1 MTTRHQVSLVTG
13 VLILAIILP
22 VALSIWLAM
31 QQAKEQFYS
40 GLDNFSVRVLARVQQ
55 VADQAREALKEADA
69 HAAATCSPQHLLNM
83 RRIAYTHRYV
93 QEVLWLK
100 EGIPQCSSL
109 EDHQVSVTFPVPD
122 HITDDGYRTWL
133 TSVNDLGMQHKM
145 TAMGSEH
152 HVVMID
158 PVSFIDVIPLG
169 QEEIHT
175 LLFGTKRDQII
186 ISSKPLDADTWQQIK
201 HLNVETLTLGSTVY
215 RLHRLPELGLA
226 IATWSSTLPLRQKL
240 HQQLMLWLPIGLSTS
255 LLASFLLLRL
265 LRRLRS
271 PRYGMIDALNSNAIQ
286 VYYQPIISLQ
296 SGKIAGAEAL
306 ARWRQ
311 PDGSFL
317 SPDIFIPL
325 AEQTGLITRLTEDI
339 VRKIFA
345 DLGAWLRQRPEVHIS
360 INLSVDD
367 LRSPRLPGILQ
378 EQLQRWGIKAEQIVL
393 EITER
398 GFVDPQTTL
407 PVITNYRQAGHR
419 ISIDDF
425 GTGYSS
431 LSYLQKLDV
440 DTLKIDKSFVDTLEY
455 KPLTP
460 HIIEMAKALNL
471 ATVAEGVET
480 GRQRDWLRVHG
491 VQYAQGWLYSKALP
505 KEKFIL
511 WAENNLKAYSARPG
525 EKPSEP
531 ISGRI

>member
-22 VALSIWLAM
+22 VALSIWLAT

-40 GLDNFSVRVLARVQQ
+40 ELDNFSVRVLARVQQ

-69 HAAATCSPQHLLNM
+69 HTATTCSPEHLLTM
-83 RRIAYTHRYV
+83 RRIVYTHRYI
-93 QEVLWLK
+93 QEVLWLR

-109 EDHQVSVTFPVPD
+109 EEHQVSATFPTPD
-122 HITDDGYRTWL
+122 HLTADGYRTWL
-133 TSVNDLGMQHKM
+133 TSVSDLGLKHKM

-169 QEEIHT
+169 HEEIHT

-186 ISSKPLDADTWQQIK
+186 ISSKPLNADVWEKIK
-201 HLNVETLTLGSTVY
+201 HQNAETLTLNSTVY
-215 RLHRLPELGLA
+215 RLHRIPELGLA
-226 IATWSSTLPLRQKL
+226 IVTWSSTLPLQNKL
-240 HQQLMLWLPIGLSTS
+240 HQQLMLWLPIGLFTS

-271 PRYGMIDALNSNAIQ
+271 PRNGMLDALNSHAIQ

-296 SGKIAGAEAL
+296 SGKIVGAEAL
-306 ARWRQ
+306 ARWKQ

-345 DLGAWLRQRPEVHIS
+345 DLGNWLRRRPEIHIS

-367 LRSPRLPGILQ
+367 LRSPKLPLLLQ
-378 EQLQRWGIKAEQIVL
+378 EQLQLWGISAQQIIL

-407 PVITNYRQAGHR
+407 PVIAGYRQAGHR

-455 KPLTP
+455 ELLTP

-480 GRQRDWLRVHG
+480 ESQRDWLRMHG

-505 KEKFIL
+505 KETFIL
-511 WAENNLKAYSARPG
+511 WAENNLKADSA
-525 EKPSEP
+525 PSG
-531 ISGRI
+531 IAHV

>member
-22 VALSIWLAM
+22 VALSIWLAT

-40 GLDNFSVRVLARVQQ
+40 ELDNFSVRVLARVQQ

-69 HAAATCSPQHLLNM
+69 HTATTCSPEHLLTM
-83 RRIAYTHRYV
+83 RRIAYTHRYI
-93 QEVLWLK
+93 QEVLWLR

-109 EDHQVSVTFPVPD
+109 EEHQVSATFPTPD
-122 HITDDGYRTWL
+122 HLTADGYRTWL
-133 TSVNDLGMQHKM
+133 TSVSDLGLKHKM

-169 QEEIHT
+169 HEEIHT

-186 ISSKPLDADTWQQIK
+186 ISSKPLNADVWEKIK
-201 HLNVETLTLGSTVY
+201 HQNAETLTLNSTVY
-215 RLHRLPELGLA
+215 RLHRIPELGLA
-226 IATWSSTLPLRQKL
+226 IVTWSSTLPLQNKL
-240 HQQLMLWLPIGLSTS
+240 HQQLMLWLPIGLFTS

-265 LRRLRS
+265 LRRLRA
-271 PRYGMIDALNSNAIQ
+271 PRNGMLDALNSHAIQ

-296 SGKIAGAEAL
+296 SGKIVGAEAL

-345 DLGAWLRQRPEVHIS
+345 DLGNWLRRRPEIRIS

-367 LRSPRLPGILQ
+367 LRSPKLPLLLQ
-378 EQLQRWGIKAEQIVL
+378 EQLQLWGISAQQIIL

-407 PVITNYRQAGHR
+407 PVIAGYRQAGHR

-455 KPLTP
+455 ELLTP

-480 GRQRDWLRVHG
+480 ESQRDWLRMHG

-505 KEKFIL
+505 KETFIL
-511 WAENNLKAYSARPG
+511 WAENNLKADSA
-525 EKPSEP
+525 PSG
-531 ISGRI
+531 IAHV

>member
-13 VLILAIILP
+13 VLILTIILP

-40 GLDNFSVRVLARVQQ
+40 ELDNFSVRVLARVQQ

-69 HAAATCSPQHLLNM
+69 HAATTCSPQHLLTM
-83 RRIAYTHRYV
+83 RRIAYTHRY
-93 QEVLWLK
+93 
-100 EGIPQCSSL
+100 
-109 EDHQVSVTFPVPD
+109 D
-122 HITDDGYRTWL
+122 HITADGYRTWL
-133 TSVNDLGMQHKM
+133 TSVNDLGLKHKM

-169 QEEIHT
+169 HEKIHT
-175 LLFGTKRDQII
+175 LLFGTQRDQII
-186 ISSKPLDADTWQQIK
+186 ISSKPLNAAVWEKIK
-201 HLNVETLTLGSTVY
+201 HQYARTLTLDSTVY

-226 IATWSSTLPLRQKL
+226 IATWSSTVPLQKKL
-240 HQQLMLWLPIGLSTS
+240 HQQLMLWLPIGLM
-255 LLASFLLLRL
+255 L
-265 LRRLRS
+265 
-271 PRYGMIDALNSNAIQ
+271 DALNSHAIQ

-296 SGKIAGAEAL
+296 SGKIVGAEAL

-339 VRKIFA
+339 VRKIFT
-345 DLGAWLRQRPEVHIS
+345 DLGTWLRQRPEIHIS

-367 LRSPRLPGILQ
+367 LRSPKLPMLLQ
-378 EQLQRWGIKAEQIVL
+378 EQLQRWGISAQQIIL

-407 PVITNYRQAGHR
+407 PVIAGYRQAGHR

-440 DTLKIDKSFVDTLEY
+440 DTLKIDKAFVDTLECES
-455 KPLTP
+455 LTP

-480 GRQRDWLRVHG
+480 ESQRDWLRMHG
-491 VQYAQGWLYSKALP
+491 VLYAQGWLYSKALP

-511 WAENNLKAYSARPG
+511 WAENNLKAYSS
-525 EKPSEP
+525 PS
-531 ISGRI
+531 GTHDD

>member
-22 VALSIWLAM
+22 VALSIWLAT

-40 GLDNFSVRVLARVQQ
+40 ELDNFSVRVLARVQQ

-69 HAAATCSPQHLLNM
+69 HTATTCSPEHLLTM
-83 RRIAYTHRYV
+83 RRIAYTHRYI
-93 QEVLWLK
+93 QEVLWLR

-109 EDHQVSVTFPVPD
+109 EEHQVSATFPTPD
-122 HITDDGYRTWL
+122 HLTADGYRTWL
-133 TSVNDLGMQHKM
+133 TSVSDLGLKHKM

-169 QEEIHT
+169 HEEIHT

-186 ISSKPLDADTWQQIK
+186 ISSKPLNADVWEKIK
-201 HLNVETLTLGSTVY
+201 HQNAETLTLNSTVY
-215 RLHRLPELGLA
+215 RLHRIPELGLA
-226 IATWSSTLPLRQKL
+226 IVTWSSTLPLQNKL
-240 HQQLMLWLPIGLSTS
+240 HQQLMLWLPIGLFTS

-271 PRYGMIDALNSNAIQ
+271 PRNGMLDALNSHAIQ

-296 SGKIAGAEAL
+296 SGKIVGAEAL

-345 DLGAWLRQRPEVHIS
+345 DLGNWLRRRPEIHIS

-367 LRSPRLPGILQ
+367 LRSPKLPLLLQ
-378 EQLQRWGIKAEQIVL
+378 EQLQLWGISAQQIIL
-393 EITER
+393 EITE
-398 GFVDPQTTL
+398 
-407 PVITNYRQAGHR
+407 PV
-419 ISIDDF
+419 
-425 GTGYSS
+425 
-431 LSYLQKLDV
+431 LS
-440 DTLKIDKSFVDTLEY
+440 TR
-455 KPLTP
+455 KPLY
-460 HIIEMAKALNL
+460 
-471 ATVAEGVET
+471 
-480 GRQRDWLRVHG
+480 R
-491 VQYAQGWLYSKALP
+491 
-505 KEKFIL
+505 
-511 WAENNLKAYSARPG
+511 
-525 EKPSEP
+525 
-531 ISGRI
+531 

>member
-22 VALSIWLAM
+22 VVLSIWLAT

-40 GLDNFSVRVLARVQQ
+40 ELDNFSIRVLARVQQ

-93 QEVLWLK
+93 QEVLWLHD
-100 EGIPQCSSL
+100 GIPQCSSL
-109 EDHQVSVTFPVPD
+109 EDHQVSVTFPTPD
-122 HITDDGYRTWL
+122 HITVDGYRTWL
-133 TSVNDLGMQHKM
+133 TSVNDLGLKHKM

-175 LLFGTKRDQII
+175 LLFGTQRDQII
-186 ISSKPLDADTWQQIK
+186 ISSQPLNAAAWKQIK
-201 HLNVETLTLGSTVY
+201 HLNVETLTLNNIVY
-215 RLHRLPELGLA
+215 RLHRIPELGLA
-226 IATWSSTLPLRQKL
+226 IATWSSTLPLQKKL
-240 HQQLMLWLPIGLSTS
+240 HQQLILWLPIGLFTS
-255 LLASFLLLRL
+255 ILASFLLLRL

-271 PRYGMIDALNSNAIQ
+271 PRYGMLDALNSNAIQ

-306 ARWRQ
+306 ARWKQ

-339 VRKIFA
+339 VRQIFA
-345 DLGAWLRQRPEVHIS
+345 DLGTWLRQRPEIHIS

-367 LRSPRLPGILQ
+367 LRSPKLPLLLQ
-378 EQLQRWGIKAEQIVL
+378 ELLQRWGISAQQIIL

-407 PVITNYRQAGHR
+407 PVIAGYRQAGHR

-431 LSYLQKLDV
+431 LSYLQQLDV

-460 HIIEMAKALNL
+460 HIIDMAKALNL

-480 GRQRDWLRVHG
+480 EYQRDWLRLHG

-511 WAENNLKAYSARPG
+511 WAENNLKANST
-525 EKPSEP
+525 PSEK
-531 ISGRI
+531 IRI

>member
-22 VALSIWLAM
+22 VALSIWLAT

-40 GLDNFSVRVLARVQQ
+40 ELDNFSVRVLARVQQ

-69 HAAATCSPQHLLNM
+69 HTATTCSPEHLLTM
-83 RRIAYTHRYV
+83 RRIAYTHRYI
-93 QEVLWLK
+93 QEVLWLR

-109 EDHQVSVTFPVPD
+109 EEHQVSATFPTPD
-122 HITDDGYRTWL
+122 HLTADGYRTWL
-133 TSVNDLGMQHKM
+133 TSVSDLGLKHKM

-169 QEEIHT
+169 HEEIHT

-186 ISSKPLDADTWQQIK
+186 ISSKPLNADVWEKIK
-201 HLNVETLTLGSTVY
+201 HQNAETLTLNSTVY
-215 RLHRLPELGLA
+215 RLHRIPELGLA
-226 IATWSSTLPLRQKL
+226 IVTWSSTLPLQNKL
-240 HQQLMLWLPIGLSTS
+240 HQQLMLWLPIGLFTS

-271 PRYGMIDALNSNAIQ
+271 PRNGMLDALNSHAIQ

-296 SGKIAGAEAL
+296 SGKIVGAEAL
-306 ARWRQ
+306 ARWKQ

-345 DLGAWLRQRPEVHIS
+345 DLGNWLRRRPEIHIS

-367 LRSPRLPGILQ
+367 LRSPKLPLLLQ
-378 EQLQRWGIKAEQIVL
+378 EQLRLWGISAQQIIL

-407 PVITNYRQAGHR
+407 PVIAGYRQAGHR

-455 KPLTP
+455 ELLTP

-480 GRQRDWLRVHG
+480 ESQRDWLRMHG

-505 KEKFIL
+505 KETFIL
-511 WAENNLKAYSARPG
+511 WAENNLKADSA
-525 EKPSEP
+525 PSG
-531 ISGRI
+531 IAHV

>member
-22 VALSIWLAM
+22 VALSIWLAT

-40 GLDNFSVRVLARVQQ
+40 ELDNFSVRVLARVQQ

-69 HAAATCSPQHLLNM
+69 HTATTCSPEHLLTM
-83 RRIAYTHRYV
+83 RRIAYTHRYI
-93 QEVLWLK
+93 QEVLWLR

-109 EDHQVSVTFPVPD
+109 EEHQVSATFPTPD
-122 HITDDGYRTWL
+122 HLTADGYRTWL
-133 TSVNDLGMQHKM
+133 TSVSDLGLKHKM

-169 QEEIHT
+169 HEEIHT

-186 ISSKPLDADTWQQIK
+186 ISSKPLNADVWEKIK
-201 HLNVETLTLGSTVY
+201 HQNAETLTLNSTVY
-215 RLHRLPELGLA
+215 RLHRIPELGLA
-226 IATWSSTLPLRQKL
+226 IVTWSSTLPLQNKL
-240 HQQLMLWLPIGLSTS
+240 HQQLMLWLPIGLFTS

-271 PRYGMIDALNSNAIQ
+271 PRNGMLDALNSHAIQ

-296 SGKIAGAEAL
+296 SGKIVGAEAL

-345 DLGAWLRQRPEVHIS
+345 DLGNWLRRRPEIHIS

-367 LRSPRLPGILQ
+367 LRSPKLPLLLQ
-378 EQLQRWGIKAEQIVL
+378 EQLQLWGISGQQIIL

-407 PVITNYRQAGHR
+407 PVIAGYRQAGHR

-455 KPLTP
+455 ELLTP

-480 GRQRDWLRVHG
+480 ESQRDWLRMHG

-505 KEKFIL
+505 KETFIL
-511 WAENNLKAYSARPG
+511 WAENNLKADSA
-525 EKPSEP
+525 PSG
-531 ISGRI
+531 IAHV

>member
-22 VALSIWLAM
+22 VALSIWLAT

-40 GLDNFSVRVLARVQQ
+40 ELDNFSVRVLARVQQ

-69 HAAATCSPQHLLNM
+69 HTATTCSPEHLLTM
-83 RRIAYTHRYV
+83 RRIAYTHRYI
-93 QEVLWLK
+93 QEVLWLR

-109 EDHQVSVTFPVPD
+109 EEHQVSATFPTPD
-122 HITDDGYRTWL
+122 HLTADGYRTWL
-133 TSVNDLGMQHKM
+133 TSVSDLGLKHKM

-169 QEEIHT
+169 HEEIHT

-186 ISSKPLDADTWQQIK
+186 ISSKPLNADVWEKIK
-201 HLNVETLTLGSTVY
+201 HQNAETLTLNSTVY
-215 RLHRLPELGLA
+215 RLHRIPELGLA
-226 IATWSSTLPLRQKL
+226 IVTWSSTLPLQNKL
-240 HQQLMLWLPIGLSTS
+240 HQQLMLWLPIGLFTS

-271 PRYGMIDALNSNAIQ
+271 PRNGMLDALNSHAIQ

-296 SGKIAGAEAL
+296 SGKIVGAEAL

-345 DLGAWLRQRPEVHIS
+345 DLGNWLRRRPEIHIS

-367 LRSPRLPGILQ
+367 LRSPKLPLLLQ
-378 EQLQRWGIKAEQIVL
+378 EQLQLWGISAQQIIL

-407 PVITNYRQAGHR
+407 PVIAGYRQAGHR

-455 KPLTP
+455 ELLTP

-480 GRQRDWLRVHG
+480 ESQRDWLRMHG

-505 KEKFIL
+505 NETFIL
-511 WAENNLKAYSARPG
+511 WAENNLKADSA
-525 EKPSEP
+525 PSG
-531 ISGRI
+531 IAHV

>member
-22 VALSIWLAM
+22 VALSIWLAT

-40 GLDNFSVRVLARVQQ
+40 ELDNFSVRVLARVQQ

-69 HAAATCSPQHLLNM
+69 HTATTCSPEHLLTM
-83 RRIAYTHRYV
+83 RRIAYTHRYI
-93 QEVLWLK
+93 QEVLWLR

-109 EDHQVSVTFPVPD
+109 EEHQVSATFPTPD
-122 HITDDGYRTWL
+122 HLTADGYRTWL
-133 TSVNDLGMQHKM
+133 TSVSDLGLKHKM

-169 QEEIHT
+169 HEEIHT

-186 ISSKPLDADTWQQIK
+186 ISSKPLNADVWEKIK
-201 HLNVETLTLGSTVY
+201 HQNAETLTLNSTVY
-215 RLHRLPELGLA
+215 RLHRIPELGLA
-226 IATWSSTLPLRQKL
+226 IVTWSSTLPLQNKL
-240 HQQLMLWLPIGLSTS
+240 HQQLMLWLPIGLFTS
-255 LLASFLLLRL
+255 LLASFLLFRL

-271 PRYGMIDALNSNAIQ
+271 PRNGMLDALNSHAIQ

-296 SGKIAGAEAL
+296 SGKIVGAEAL
-306 ARWRQ
+306 ARWKQ

-345 DLGAWLRQRPEVHIS
+345 DLGNWLRRRPEIHIS

-367 LRSPRLPGILQ
+367 LRSPKLPLLLQ
-378 EQLQRWGIKAEQIVL
+378 EQLQLWGISAQQIIL

-407 PVITNYRQAGHR
+407 PVIAGYRQAGHR

-455 KPLTP
+455 ELLTP

-480 GRQRDWLRVHG
+480 ESQRDWLRMHG

-505 KEKFIL
+505 KETFIL
-511 WAENNLKAYSARPG
+511 WAENNLKADSA
-525 EKPSEP
+525 PSG
-531 ISGRI
+531 IAHV

>member
-22 VALSIWLAM
+22 VALSIWLAT

-40 GLDNFSVRVLARVQQ
+40 ELDNFSVRVLARVQQ

-69 HAAATCSPQHLLNM
+69 HTATTCSPEHLLTM
-83 RRIAYTHRYV
+83 RRIAYTHRYI
-93 QEVLWLK
+93 QEVLWLR

-109 EDHQVSVTFPVPD
+109 EEHQVSATFPTPD
-122 HITDDGYRTWL
+122 HLTADGYRTWL
-133 TSVNDLGMQHKM
+133 TSVSDLGLKHKM

-169 QEEIHT
+169 HEEIHT

-186 ISSKPLDADTWQQIK
+186 ISSKPLNADVWEKIK
-201 HLNVETLTLGSTVY
+201 HQNAETLTLNSTVY
-215 RLHRLPELGLA
+215 RLHRIPELGLA
-226 IATWSSTLPLRQKL
+226 IVTWSSTLPLQNKL
-240 HQQLMLWLPIGLSTS
+240 HQQLMLWLPIGLFTS

-271 PRYGMIDALNSNAIQ
+271 PRNGMLDALNSHAIQ

-296 SGKIAGAEAL
+296 SGKIVGAEAL

-345 DLGAWLRQRPEVHIS
+345 DLGNWLRRRPEIRIS

-367 LRSPRLPGILQ
+367 LRSPKLPLLLQ
-378 EQLQRWGIKAEQIVL
+378 EQLQLWGISAQQIIL

-398 GFVDPQTTL
+398 GFVDTQTTL
-407 PVITNYRQAGHR
+407 PVIAGYRQAGHR

-455 KPLTP
+455 ELLTP

-480 GRQRDWLRVHG
+480 ESQRDWLRMHG

-505 KEKFIL
+505 KETFIL
-511 WAENNLKAYSARPG
+511 WAENNLKADSA
-525 EKPSEP
+525 PSG
-531 ISGRI
+531 IAHV

>member
-22 VALSIWLAM
+22 VALSIWLAT

-40 GLDNFSVRVLARVQQ
+40 ELDNFSVRVLARVQQ

-69 HAAATCSPQHLLNM
+69 HTATTCSPEHLLTM
-83 RRIAYTHRYV
+83 RRIAYTHRYI
-93 QEVLWLK
+93 QEVLWLR

-109 EDHQVSVTFPVPD
+109 EEHQVSATFPTPD
-122 HITDDGYRTWL
+122 HLTADGYRTWL
-133 TSVNDLGMQHKM
+133 TSVSDLGLKHKM

-169 QEEIHT
+169 HEEIHT

-186 ISSKPLDADTWQQIK
+186 ISSKPLNADVWEKIK
-201 HLNVETLTLGSTVY
+201 HQNAETLTLNSTVY
-215 RLHRLPELGLA
+215 RLHRIPELGLA
-226 IATWSSTLPLRQKL
+226 IVTWSSTLPLQNKL
-240 HQQLMLWLPIGLSTS
+240 HQQLMLWLPIGLFTS

-271 PRYGMIDALNSNAIQ
+271 PRNGMLDALNSHAIQ

-296 SGKIAGAEAL
+296 SGKIVGAEAL
-306 ARWRQ
+306 ARWKQ

-345 DLGAWLRQRPEVHIS
+345 DLGNWLRRRPEIHIS

-367 LRSPRLPGILQ
+367 LRSPKLPLLLQ
-378 EQLQRWGIKAEQIVL
+378 EQLQLWGISAQQIIL

-407 PVITNYRQAGHR
+407 PVIAGYRQAGHR

-455 KPLTP
+455 ELLTP

-480 GRQRDWLRVHG
+480 ESQRDWLRMHG

-505 KEKFIL
+505 KEIFIL
-511 WAENNLKAYSARPG
+511 WAENNLKADSA
-525 EKPSEP
+525 PSG
-531 ISGRI
+531 IAHV

>member
-22 VALSIWLAM
+22 VALSIWLAT

-40 GLDNFSVRVLARVQQ
+40 ELDNFSVRVLARVQQ

-69 HAAATCSPQHLLNM
+69 HTATTCSPEHLLTM
-83 RRIAYTHRYV
+83 RRIAYTHRYI
-93 QEVLWLK
+93 QEVLWLR

-109 EDHQVSVTFPVPD
+109 EEHQVSATFPTPD
-122 HITDDGYRTWL
+122 HLTADGYRTWL
-133 TSVNDLGMQHKM
+133 TSVSDLGLKHKM

-169 QEEIHT
+169 HEEIHT

-186 ISSKPLDADTWQQIK
+186 ISSKPLNADVWEKIK
-201 HLNVETLTLGSTVY
+201 HQNAETLTLNSTVY
-215 RLHRLPELGLA
+215 RLHRIPELGLA
-226 IATWSSTLPLRQKL
+226 IVTWSSTLPLQNKL
-240 HQQLMLWLPIGLSTS
+240 HQQLMLWLPIGLFTS

-271 PRYGMIDALNSNAIQ
+271 PRNGMLDALNSHAIQ

-296 SGKIAGAEAL
+296 SGKIVGAEAL

-345 DLGAWLRQRPEVHIS
+345 DLGNWLRRRPEIRIS

-367 LRSPRLPGILQ
+367 LRSPKLPLLLQ
-378 EQLQRWGIKAEQIVL
+378 EQLQLWGISAQQIIL

-407 PVITNYRQAGHR
+407 PVIAGYRQAGHR

-455 KPLTP
+455 ELLTP

-471 ATVAEGVET
+471 TTVAEGVET
-480 GRQRDWLRVHG
+480 ESQRDWLRMHG

-505 KEKFIL
+505 KETFIL
-511 WAENNLKAYSARPG
+511 WAENNLKADSA
-525 EKPSEP
+525 PSG
-531 ISGRI
+531 IAHV

>member
-40 GLDNFSVRVLARVQQ
+40 ELDNFSVRVLARVQQ
-55 VADQAREALKEADA
+55 VADQAREALNEADA
-69 HAAATCSPQHLLNM
+69 HAATNCSPQHLLTM

-93 QEVLWLK
+93 QEVLWLH

-109 EDHQVSVTFPVPD
+109 EDHQVSVTFPAPD
-122 HITDDGYRTWL
+122 HITADGYRTWL
-133 TSVNDLGMQHKM
+133 TSVNDLGLKHKM

-169 QEEIHT
+169 HEEIHT
-175 LLFGTKRDQII
+175 LLFGTQRDQII
-186 ISSKPLDADTWQQIK
+186 ISSKPLNAAVWEKIK
-201 HLNVETLTLGSTVY
+201 HQYARTLTLDSTVY

-226 IATWSSTLPLRQKL
+226 IATWSSTVPLQKKL
-240 HQQLMLWLPIGLSTS
+240 HQQLMLWLPIGLFTS

-271 PRYGMIDALNSNAIQ
+271 PRNGMLDALNSHAIQ

-296 SGKIAGAEAL
+296 SGKIVGAEAL

-339 VRKIFA
+339 VRKIFTE
-345 DLGAWLRQRPEVHIS
+345 LGTWLRQRPEIHIS

-367 LRSPRLPGILQ
+367 LRSPRLPMLLQ
-378 EQLQRWGIKAEQIVL
+378 EQLQRWGISAQQIIL

-407 PVITNYRQAGHR
+407 PVIAGYRQAGHR

-440 DTLKIDKSFVDTLEY
+440 DTLKIDKAFVDTLECES
-455 KPLTP
+455 LTP

-480 GRQRDWLRVHG
+480 ESQRDWLRMHG
-491 VQYAQGWLYSKALP
+491 VLYAQGWLYSKALP

-511 WAENNLKAYSARPG
+511 WAENNLKAYSS
-525 EKPSEP
+525 PS
-531 ISGRI
+531 GTHDD

>member
-22 VALSIWLAM
+22 VALSIWLAT

-40 GLDNFSVRVLARVQQ
+40 ELDNFSVRVLARVQQ

-69 HAAATCSPQHLLNM
+69 HTATTCSPEHLLTM
-83 RRIAYTHRYV
+83 RRIAYTHRYI
-93 QEVLWLK
+93 QEVLWLR

-109 EDHQVSVTFPVPD
+109 EEHQVSATFPTPD
-122 HITDDGYRTWL
+122 HLTADGYRTWL
-133 TSVNDLGMQHKM
+133 TSVSDLGLKHKM

-169 QEEIHT
+169 HEEIHT

-186 ISSKPLDADTWQQIK
+186 ISSKPLNADVWEKIK
-201 HLNVETLTLGSTVY
+201 HQNAETLTLNSTVY
-215 RLHRLPELGLA
+215 RLHRIPELGLA
-226 IATWSSTLPLRQKL
+226 IVTWSSTLPLQNKL
-240 HQQLMLWLPIGLSTS
+240 HQQLMLWLPIGLFTS

-271 PRYGMIDALNSNAIQ
+271 PRNGMLDALNSHAIQ

-296 SGKIAGAEAL
+296 SGKIVGAEAL

-345 DLGAWLRQRPEVHIS
+345 DLGNWLRRRPEIRIS

-367 LRSPRLPGILQ
+367 LRSPKLPLLLQ
-378 EQLQRWGIKAEQIVL
+378 EQLQLWGISAQQIIL

-407 PVITNYRQAGHR
+407 PVIAGYRQAGHR

-455 KPLTP
+455 ELLTP

-480 GRQRDWLRVHG
+480 ESQRDWLRMHG

-505 KEKFIL
+505 KETFIL
-511 WAENNLKAYSARPG
+511 WAENNLKADSA
-525 EKPSEP
+525 PSG
-531 ISGRI
+531 IAHV

>member
-22 VALSIWLAM
+22 VALSIWLAT

-40 GLDNFSVRVLARVQQ
+40 ELDNFSVRVLARVQQ

-69 HAAATCSPQHLLNM
+69 HTATTCSPEHLLTM
-83 RRIAYTHRYV
+83 RRIAYTHRYI
-93 QEVLWLK
+93 QEVLWLR

-109 EDHQVSVTFPVPD
+109 EEHQVSATFPTPD
-122 HITDDGYRTWL
+122 HLTADGYRTWL
-133 TSVNDLGMQHKM
+133 TSVSDLGLKHKM

-169 QEEIHT
+169 HEEIHT

-186 ISSKPLDADTWQQIK
+186 ISSKPLNADVWEKIK
-201 HLNVETLTLGSTVY
+201 HQNAETLTLNSTVY
-215 RLHRLPELGLA
+215 RLHRIPELGLA
-226 IATWSSTLPLRQKL
+226 IVTWSSTLPLQNKL
-240 HQQLMLWLPIGLSTS
+240 HQQLMLWLPIGLFTS

-271 PRYGMIDALNSNAIQ
+271 PRNGMLDALNSHAIQ

-296 SGKIAGAEAL
+296 SGKIVGAEAL

-345 DLGAWLRQRPEVHIS
+345 DLGNWLRRRPEIRIS

-367 LRSPRLPGILQ
+367 LRSPKMPLLLQ
-378 EQLQRWGIKAEQIVL
+378 EQLQLWGISAQQIIL

-407 PVITNYRQAGHR
+407 PVIAGYRQAGHR

-455 KPLTP
+455 ELLTP

-480 GRQRDWLRVHG
+480 ESQRAWLRMHG

-505 KEKFIL
+505 KETFIL
-511 WAENNLKAYSARPG
+511 WAENNLKADSA
-525 EKPSEP
+525 PSG
-531 ISGRI
+531 IAHV

>member
-22 VALSIWLAM
+22 VALSIWLAT

-40 GLDNFSVRVLARVQQ
+40 ELDNFSVRVLARVQQ

-69 HAAATCSPQHLLNM
+69 HTATTCSPEHLLTM
-83 RRIAYTHRYV
+83 RRIAYTHRYI
-93 QEVLWLK
+93 QEVLWLR

-109 EDHQVSVTFPVPD
+109 EEHQVSATFPTPD
-122 HITDDGYRTWL
+122 HLTADGYRTWL
-133 TSVNDLGMQHKM
+133 TSVSDLGLKHKM

-169 QEEIHT
+169 HEEIHT

-186 ISSKPLDADTWQQIK
+186 ISSKPLNADVWEKIK
-201 HLNVETLTLGSTVY
+201 HQNAETLTLNSTVY
-215 RLHRLPELGLA
+215 RLHRIPELGLA
-226 IATWSSTLPLRQKL
+226 IVTWSSTLPLQNKL
-240 HQQLMLWLPIGLSTS
+240 HQQLMLWLPIGLFTS

-271 PRYGMIDALNSNAIQ
+271 PRNGMLDALNSHAIQ

-296 SGKIAGAEAL
+296 SGKIVGAEAL

-345 DLGAWLRQRPEVHIS
+345 DLGNWLRRRPEIHIS

-367 LRSPRLPGILQ
+367 LRSPKLPLLLQ
-378 EQLQRWGIKAEQIVL
+378 EQLQLWGISAQQIIL

-407 PVITNYRQAGHR
+407 PVIAGYRQAGHR

-455 KPLTP
+455 ELLTP

-480 GRQRDWLRVHG
+480 ESQRDWLRMHG

-505 KEKFIL
+505 KETFIL
-511 WAENNLKAYSARPG
+511 WAENNLKADSA
-525 EKPSEP
+525 PSG
-531 ISGRI
+531 IAHV

>member
-1 MTTRHQVSLVTG
+1 M
-13 VLILAIILP
+13 ILAIILP
-22 VALSIWLAM
+22 VALSIWLAT

-40 GLDNFSVRVLARVQQ
+40 ELDNFSVRVLARVQQ

-69 HAAATCSPQHLLNM
+69 HTATTCSPEHLLTM
-83 RRIAYTHRYV
+83 RRIAYTHRYI
-93 QEVLWLK
+93 QEVLWLR

-109 EDHQVSVTFPVPD
+109 EEHQVSATFPTPD
-122 HITDDGYRTWL
+122 HLTADGYRTWL
-133 TSVNDLGMQHKM
+133 TSVSDLGLKHKM

-169 QEEIHT
+169 HEEIHT

-186 ISSKPLDADTWQQIK
+186 ISSKPLNADVWEKIK
-201 HLNVETLTLGSTVY
+201 HQNAETLTLNSTVY
-215 RLHRLPELGLA
+215 RLHRIPELGLA
-226 IATWSSTLPLRQKL
+226 IVTWSSTLPLQNKL
-240 HQQLMLWLPIGLSTS
+240 HQQLMLWLPIGLFTS

-271 PRYGMIDALNSNAIQ
+271 PRNGMLDALNSHAIQ

-296 SGKIAGAEAL
+296 SGKIVGAEAL

-345 DLGAWLRQRPEVHIS
+345 DLGNWLRRRPEIRIS

-367 LRSPRLPGILQ
+367 LRSPKLPLLLQ
-378 EQLQRWGIKAEQIVL
+378 EQLQLWGISAQQIIL

-407 PVITNYRQAGHR
+407 PVIAGYRQAGHR

-455 KPLTP
+455 ELLTP

-480 GRQRDWLRVHG
+480 ESQRDWLRMHG

-505 KEKFIL
+505 KETFIL
-511 WAENNLKAYSARPG
+511 WAENNLKADSA
-525 EKPSEP
+525 PSG
-531 ISGRI
+531 IAHV

>member
-22 VALSIWLAM
+22 VALSIWLAT

-40 GLDNFSVRVLARVQQ
+40 ELDNFSVRVLARVQQ

-69 HAAATCSPQHLLNM
+69 HTATTCSPEHLLTM
-83 RRIAYTHRYV
+83 RRIAYTHRYI
-93 QEVLWLK
+93 QEVLWLR

-109 EDHQVSVTFPVPD
+109 EEHQVSATFPTPG
-122 HITDDGYRTWL
+122 HLTADGYRTWL
-133 TSVNDLGMQHKM
+133 TSVSDLGLKHKM

-169 QEEIHT
+169 HEEIHT

-186 ISSKPLDADTWQQIK
+186 ISSKPLNADVWEKIK
-201 HLNVETLTLGSTVY
+201 HQNAETLTLNSTVY
-215 RLHRLPELGLA
+215 RLHRIPELGLA
-226 IATWSSTLPLRQKL
+226 IVTWSSTLPLQNKL
-240 HQQLMLWLPIGLSTS
+240 HQQLMLWLPIGLFTS

-271 PRYGMIDALNSNAIQ
+271 PRNGMLDALNSHAIQ

-296 SGKIAGAEAL
+296 SGKIVGAEAL

-345 DLGAWLRQRPEVHIS
+345 DLGNWLRRRPEIHIS

-367 LRSPRLPGILQ
+367 LRSPKLPLLLQ
-378 EQLQRWGIKAEQIVL
+378 EQLQLWGISAQQIIL

-407 PVITNYRQAGHR
+407 PVIAGYRQAGHR

-455 KPLTP
+455 ELLTP

-480 GRQRDWLRVHG
+480 ESQRDWLRMHG

-505 KEKFIL
+505 KETFIL
-511 WAENNLKAYSARPG
+511 WAENNLKADSA
-525 EKPSEP
+525 PSG
-531 ISGRI
+531 IAHV

>member
-22 VALSIWLAM
+22 IVLSIWLAT
-31 QQAKEQFYS
+31 QQAKMQFYTE
-40 GLDNFSVRVLARVQQ
+40 LDNFSARVLERVQQ
-55 VADQAREALKEADA
+55 VADQAREALREADT
-69 HAAATCSPQHLLNM
+69 HTAATCSPQHLLEM

-93 QEVLWLK
+93 QEVLWLRD
-100 EGIPQCSSL
+100 GIPQCSSL

-122 HITDDGYRTWL
+122 HITSDGYRAWL
-133 TSVNDLGMQHKM
+133 TSVNDLGLQHKM

-158 PVSFIDVIPLG
+158 PTSFIDVIPLG

-175 LLFGTKRDQII
+175 LLFGTKRNQII
-186 ISSKPLDADTWQQIK
+186 ISSKPLDAVAWAKIK
-201 HLNVETLTLGSTVY
+201 RLDADTLTLNNTVY
-215 RLHRLPELGLA
+215 RIHTIPELGLA
-226 IATWSSTLPLRQKL
+226 IATWSSTLPLQKKL
-240 HQQLMLWLPIGLSTS
+240 HQQLILWLPIGLFTS
-255 LLASFLLLRL
+255 LLTSFLLLRL

-271 PRYGMIDALNSNAIQ
+271 PRYGMLDALHSNAIQ

-296 SGKIAGAEAL
+296 SGKVVGAEAL
-306 ARWRQ
+306 ARWQQ

-345 DLGAWLRQRPEVHIS
+345 DLGPWLRQRPDIHIA

-367 LRSPRLPGILQ
+367 LRSPKLPQLLR
-378 EQLQRWGIKAEQIVL
+378 EQLLIWNIHAQQIIL

-398 GFVDPQTTL
+398 GFVDPQITL
-407 PVITNYRQAGHR
+407 PVIAGYRKAGHR

-480 GRQRDWLRVHG
+480 ESQRDWLRDHG

-511 WAENNLKAYSARPG
+511 WAENNLKAP
-525 EKPSEP
+525 PTEP
-531 ISGRI
+531 DENRA

>member
-22 VALSIWLAM
+22 VILSIWLAT

-40 GLDNFSVRVLARVQQ
+40 ELDNFSVRVLARVQQ

-69 HAAATCSPQHLLNM
+69 HTATTCSPEHLLTM
-83 RRIAYTHRYV
+83 RRIAYTHRYI
-93 QEVLWLK
+93 QEVLWLR

-109 EDHQVSVTFPVPD
+109 EEHQVSVTFPAPD
-122 HITDDGYRTWL
+122 HLTADGYRTWL
-133 TSVNDLGMQHKM
+133 TSVSDLGLKHKM

-152 HVVMID
+152 HLVMMD

-169 QEEIHT
+169 HEEIHT

-186 ISSKPLDADTWQQIK
+186 ISSKPLSAAVWEKIK
-201 HLNVETLTLGSTVY
+201 HLDAETLTLDSTVY
-215 RLHRLPELGLA
+215 RLHRIPELGLA
-226 IATWSSTLPLRQKL
+226 IATWSSTVPLQNKL
-240 HQQLMLWLPIGLSTS
+240 HQQLMLWLPIGLFTS

-271 PRYGMIDALNSNAIQ
+271 PRNGMLDALNSHAIQ

-296 SGKIAGAEAL
+296 SGKIVGAEAL

-345 DLGAWLRQRPEVHIS
+345 DLGTWLRRRPEIHIS

-367 LRSPRLPGILQ
+367 LRSPKLPLLLQ
-378 EQLQRWGIKAEQIVL
+378 EQLQFWGISAQQIIL

-407 PVITNYRQAGHR
+407 PVLAGYRQAGHR

-455 KPLTP
+455 ELLTP

-471 ATVAEGVET
+471 TTVAEGVET
-480 GRQRDWLRVHG
+480 ESQRDWLRMHG

-511 WAENNLKAYSARPG
+511 WAENNLKADSA
-525 EKPSEP
+525 PSVVAHL
-531 ISGRI
+531 

>member
-22 VALSIWLAM
+22 VALSIWLAT

-40 GLDNFSVRVLARVQQ
+40 ELDNFSVRVLARVQQ

-69 HAAATCSPQHLLNM
+69 HTATTCSPEHLLTM
-83 RRIAYTHRYV
+83 RRIAYTHRYI
-93 QEVLWLK
+93 QEVLWLR

-109 EDHQVSVTFPVPD
+109 EEHQVSATFPTPD
-122 HITDDGYRTWL
+122 HLTADGYRTWL
-133 TSVNDLGMQHKM
+133 TSVSDLGLKHKM

-169 QEEIHT
+169 HEEIHT

-186 ISSKPLDADTWQQIK
+186 ISSKPLNADVWEKIK
-201 HLNVETLTLGSTVY
+201 HQNAETLTLNSTVY
-215 RLHRLPELGLA
+215 RLHRIPELGLA
-226 IATWSSTLPLRQKL
+226 IVTWSSTLPLQNKL
-240 HQQLMLWLPIGLSTS
+240 HQQLMLWLPIGLFTS

-271 PRYGMIDALNSNAIQ
+271 PRNGMLDALNSHAIQ

-296 SGKIAGAEAL
+296 SGKIVGAEAL

-311 PDGSFL
+311 PDASFL

-345 DLGAWLRQRPEVHIS
+345 DLGNWLRRRPEIHIS

-367 LRSPRLPGILQ
+367 LRSPKLPLLLQ
-378 EQLQRWGIKAEQIVL
+378 EQLQLWGISAQQIIL

-407 PVITNYRQAGHR
+407 PVIAGYRQAGHR

-455 KPLTP
+455 ELLTP

-480 GRQRDWLRVHG
+480 ESQRDWLRMHG

-505 KEKFIL
+505 KETFIL
-511 WAENNLKAYSARPG
+511 WAENNLKADSA
-525 EKPSEP
+525 PSG
-531 ISGRI
+531 IAHV

>member
-22 VALSIWLAM
+22 VALSIWLAT

-40 GLDNFSVRVLARVQQ
+40 ELDNFSVRVLARVQQ

-69 HAAATCSPQHLLNM
+69 HTATTCSPEHLLTM
-83 RRIAYTHRYV
+83 RRIAYTHRYI
-93 QEVLWLK
+93 QEVLWLR

-109 EDHQVSVTFPVPD
+109 EEHQVSATFPTPD
-122 HITDDGYRTWL
+122 HLTADGYRTWL
-133 TSVNDLGMQHKM
+133 TSVSDLGLKHKM

-169 QEEIHT
+169 HEEIHT

-186 ISSKPLDADTWQQIK
+186 ISSKPLNADVWEKIK
-201 HLNVETLTLGSTVY
+201 HQNAETLTLNSTVY
-215 RLHRLPELGLA
+215 RLHRIPELGLA
-226 IATWSSTLPLRQKL
+226 IVTWSSTLPLQNKL
-240 HQQLMLWLPIGLSTS
+240 HQQLMLWLPIGLFTS

-271 PRYGMIDALNSNAIQ
+271 PRNGMLDALNSHAIQ

-296 SGKIAGAEAL
+296 SGKIVGAEAL
-306 ARWRQ
+306 ARWKQ

-345 DLGAWLRQRPEVHIS
+345 DLGNWLRRRPEIHIS

-367 LRSPRLPGILQ
+367 LRSPKLPLLLQ
-378 EQLQRWGIKAEQIVL
+378 EQLQLWGISAQQIIL

-407 PVITNYRQAGHR
+407 PVIAGYRQAGHR

-455 KPLTP
+455 ELLTP

-480 GRQRDWLRVHG
+480 ESQRDWLRMHG

-505 KEKFIL
+505 KETFIL
-511 WAENNLKAYSARPG
+511 WAENNLKADSA
-525 EKPSEP
+525 PSG
-531 ISGRI
+531 IAHV

>member
-22 VALSIWLAM
+22 VALSIWLAT

-40 GLDNFSVRVLARVQQ
+40 ELDNFSVRVLARVQQ

-69 HAAATCSPQHLLNM
+69 HTATTCSPEHLLTM
-83 RRIAYTHRYV
+83 RRIAYTHRYI
-93 QEVLWLK
+93 QEVLWLR

-109 EDHQVSVTFPVPD
+109 EEHQVSATFPTPD
-122 HITDDGYRTWL
+122 HLTADGYRTWL
-133 TSVNDLGMQHKM
+133 TSVSDLGLKHKM

-169 QEEIHT
+169 HEEIHT

-186 ISSKPLDADTWQQIK
+186 ISSKPLNADVWEKIK
-201 HLNVETLTLGSTVY
+201 HQNAETLTLNSTVY
-215 RLHRLPELGLA
+215 RLHRIPELGLA
-226 IATWSSTLPLRQKL
+226 IVTWSSTLPLQNKL
-240 HQQLMLWLPIGLSTS
+240 HQQLMLWLPIGLFTS

-271 PRYGMIDALNSNAIQ
+271 PRNGMLDALNSHAIQ

-296 SGKIAGAEAL
+296 SGKIVGAEAL
-306 ARWRQ
+306 ARWKQ

-345 DLGAWLRQRPEVHIS
+345 DLGNWLRQRPEIHIS

-367 LRSPRLPGILQ
+367 LRSPKLPLLLQ
-378 EQLQRWGIKAEQIVL
+378 EQLQLWGISAQQIIL

-407 PVITNYRQAGHR
+407 PVIAGYRQAGHR

-455 KPLTP
+455 ELLTP

-480 GRQRDWLRVHG
+480 ESQRDWLRMHG

-505 KEKFIL
+505 KETFIL
-511 WAENNLKAYSARPG
+511 WAENNLKADSA
-525 EKPSEP
+525 PSG
-531 ISGRI
+531 IAHV

>member
-1 MTTRHQVSLVTG
+1 
-13 VLILAIILP
+13 
-22 VALSIWLAM
+22 
-31 QQAKEQFYS
+31 
-40 GLDNFSVRVLARVQQ
+40 
-55 VADQAREALKEADA
+55 
-69 HAAATCSPQHLLNM
+69 
-83 RRIAYTHRYV
+83 
-93 QEVLWLK
+93 
-100 EGIPQCSSL
+100 
-109 EDHQVSVTFPVPD
+109 
-122 HITDDGYRTWL
+122 
-133 TSVNDLGMQHKM
+133 
-145 TAMGSEH
+145 
-152 HVVMID
+152 
-158 PVSFIDVIPLG
+158 
-169 QEEIHT
+169 
-175 LLFGTKRDQII
+175 
-186 ISSKPLDADTWQQIK
+186 
-201 HLNVETLTLGSTVY
+201 
-215 RLHRLPELGLA
+215 
-226 IATWSSTLPLRQKL
+226 
-240 HQQLMLWLPIGLSTS
+240 ML
-255 LLASFLLLRL
+255 
-265 LRRLRS
+265 
-271 PRYGMIDALNSNAIQ
+271 DALNSNAIQ

-296 SGKIAGAEAL
+296 TGKIAGAEAL

-311 PDGSFL
+311 PDGSYL

-325 AEQTGLITRLTEDI
+325 AEQTRLITRLTEDI

-345 DLGAWLRQRPEVHIS
+345 DLGTWLRQRPEVHIS

-367 LRSPRLPGILQ
+367 LRSPTLPILLQ
-378 EQLQRWGIKAEQIVL
+378 EQLQHWGISAQQIIL

-407 PVITNYRQAGHR
+407 PVIAGYRQAGHR

-480 GRQRDWLRVHG
+480 ESQRDWLRVHG

-511 WAENNLKAYSARPG
+511 WAENNLKAYSTPPA
-525 EKPSEP
+525 ENTY
-531 ISGRI
+531 